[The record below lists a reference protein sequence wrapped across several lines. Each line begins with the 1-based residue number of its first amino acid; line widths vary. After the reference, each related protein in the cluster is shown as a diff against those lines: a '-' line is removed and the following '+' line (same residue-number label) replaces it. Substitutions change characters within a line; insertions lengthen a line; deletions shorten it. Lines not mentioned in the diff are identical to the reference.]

1 MIVRYKYF
9 YNFAAPISV
18 LNRKR
23 MNKKRRNVLR
33 KVIAGLMKLRD
44 PIDKKTAM
52 QEFDKRCN
60 NSGEIY
66 KWLDYDEEDDCLSGL
81 PENLAWSARST
92 DMADNVSD
100 LGEVSSDLEII
111 IDELDESKK
120 YDYGKI
126 KQSISDSIHT
136 LNSVIYR

>member
-1 MIVRYKYF
+1 
-9 YNFAAPISV
+9 
-18 LNRKR
+18 

-52 QEFDKRCN
+52 QILKDAQSQVETCM
-60 NSGEIY
+60 
-66 KWLDYDEEDDCLSGL
+66 DEEDDCLSGL

-92 DMADNVSD
+92 DMADNV
-100 LGEVSSDLEII
+100 SDLEII

>member
-1 MIVRYKYF
+1 
-9 YNFAAPISV
+9 
-18 LNRKR
+18 
-23 MNKKRRNVLR
+23 
-33 KVIAGLMKLRD
+33 MKLRD

-52 QEFDKRCN
+52 QILKDAQSQVETCM
-60 NSGEIY
+60 
-66 KWLDYDEEDDCLSGL
+66 DEEDDRLSGL

>member
-1 MIVRYKYF
+1 
-9 YNFAAPISV
+9 
-18 LNRKR
+18 

-44 PIDKKTAM
+44 PIDKKAAM
-52 QEFDKRCN
+52 QILKDAQSQVETCM
-60 NSGEIY
+60 
-66 KWLDYDEEDDCLSGL
+66 DEEDDCLDSL

-92 DMADNVSD
+92 DMADNISD
-100 LGEVSSDLEII
+100 LGEVNSNLEIA
-111 IDELDESKK
+111 IDELGESKK

-126 KQSISDSIHT
+126 KQTVIDAIHT

>member
-52 QEFDKRCN
+52 QILKDAQSQVETCM
-60 NSGEIY
+60 
-66 KWLDYDEEDDCLSGL
+66 DEEDDCLNGL

>member
-1 MIVRYKYF
+1 
-9 YNFAAPISV
+9 
-18 LNRKR
+18 

-52 QEFDKRCN
+52 QILKDAQSQVETCMDQ
-60 NSGEIY
+60 
-66 KWLDYDEEDDCLSGL
+66 EDDCLSGL
-81 PENLAWSARST
+81 PENLTWSARST

>member
-1 MIVRYKYF
+1 
-9 YNFAAPISV
+9 
-18 LNRKR
+18 

-52 QEFDKRCN
+52 QILKDAQSQVETCM
-60 NSGEIY
+60 
-66 KWLDYDEEDDCLSGL
+66 DEEDGCLSGL

>member
-9 YNFAAPISV
+9 YNFAAPIGV

-52 QEFDKRCN
+52 QILKDAQSQVETCM
-60 NSGEIY
+60 
-66 KWLDYDEEDDCLSGL
+66 DEEDDCLSGL

>member
-1 MIVRYKYF
+1 MRYKYF

-52 QEFDKRCN
+52 QILKDAQSQVETCM
-60 NSGEIY
+60 
-66 KWLDYDEEDDCLSGL
+66 DEEDDCLSGL

-92 DMADNVSD
+92 DMADNV
-100 LGEVSSDLEII
+100 SDLEII